1 MNIIRSLQRKTECP
15 FFYDYKTVQQALRFM
30 RSHGCVQVPVVNQD
44 GRYLGTVSEGDFLW
58 HIIDWGGYEAAKD
71 HKIAELLRRGAP
83 LALKITAPDD
93 ELRRAAL
100 CGAVIPIVDDRG
112 CLCGIVTRRS
122 VILYLAEKDGWKR
135 AETAVNE

>member
-112 CLCGIVTRRS
+112 MFVGIVPREDI
-122 VILYLAEKDGWKR
+122 VQYFAEKS
-135 AETAVNE
+135 AAVTA

>member
-44 GRYLGTVSEGDFLW
+44 GRY
-58 HIIDWGGYEAAKD
+58 EAAKD

-83 LALKITAPDD
+83 PALKITASDD
-93 ELRRAAL
+93 ELRCAAL
-100 CGAVIPIVDDRG
+100 CGAVIPIVDDRDMFVG
-112 CLCGIVTRRS
+112 VVPREDIVQ
-122 VILYLAEKDGWKR
+122 YFAEKS
-135 AETAVNE
+135 AAAAAAVTA

>member
-44 GRYLGTVSEGDFLW
+44 WRYLGTVSEGDFLW

-112 CLCGIVTRRS
+112 MFVGVVPREDIVQ
-122 VILYLAEKDGWKR
+122 YFAEKS
-135 AETAVNE
+135 AAAAAAVTA

>member
-15 FFYDYKTVQQALRFM
+15 FFYAYKTVQQALRFM

-112 CLCGIVTRRS
+112 MFVGVVPREDIVQ
-122 VILYLAEKDGWKR
+122 YFAEKS
-135 AETAVNE
+135 AAAAAAVTA

>member
-83 LALKITAPDD
+83 PALKITASDD
-93 ELRRAAL
+93 ELRRAARLFLLWMTGTCLWASCPGRTL
-100 CGAVIPIVDDRG
+100 CSILRKRV
-112 CLCGIVTRRS
+112 RR
-122 VILYLAEKDGWKR
+122 LR
-135 AETAVNE
+135 QQ

>member
-1 MNIIRSLQRKTECP
+1 MNIIRSLQRKTECS

-71 HKIAELLRRGAP
+71 HKIAALLRRGAP
-83 LALKITAPDD
+83 PALKITASDD

-100 CGAVIPIVDDRG
+100 CGAVIPIVDDRDMFVG
-112 CLCGIVTRRS
+112 VVPREDIVQ
-122 VILYLAEKDGWKR
+122 YFAEKS
-135 AETAVNE
+135 AAAAAAVTA